1 MQPDPS
7 QRDTV
12 YRYDLIS
19 CHDCGVLHRR
29 RILAPRDK
37 ARCVRCSAVL
47 YRGADP
53 DLNRIA
59 AITLGA
65 LIVFLIAQLSPIVRL
80 EMNGNSSTS
89 TLPGAIA
96 IMWGQGMRA
105 VSVCVA
111 LFTIVFPAI
120 ELGAVLYVAQGL
132 RGGRRPPGMDWLL
145 RSVRKAREWGMT
157 EVLMIGILIG
167 LIKMTSMSK
176 VVIQPGLLA
185 FGALTLMMAVEASID
200 PRLLWNAADR
210 LGDGKRLAPAERA
223 ALENK
228 QPMVACHDC
237 GLVAADMDR
246 DSGGHGQCCVRCG
259 CRLHRR
265 KPDSIMRT
273 WAYLIAAGILYIPA
287 NLLPVLNTDSLYGNK
302 DDTIISGVV
311 YFWDTGAPELAVIIF
326 VASIVVPML
335 KLAAL
340 SLLAWTAQRRSRWRP
355 MQRTVLYRMVEF
367 IGRWSMLDIFVITV
381 SVALV
386 RFDAMAMM
394 TPRPGALA
402 FCAVV
407 VLTMFAALEFDP
419 RLIWDPV
426 KDKNGVRHV

>member
-1 MQPDPS
+1 MQASYIHPA
-7 QRDTV
+7 TV
-12 YRYDLIS
+12 YRYELIS

-29 RILAPRDK
+29 RPLQAREK
-37 ARCVRCSAVL
+37 ARCVRCRSML
-47 YRGADP
+47 YQGPDP

-65 LIVFLIAQLSPIVRL
+65 AIVFLMAQFSPIVRL
-80 EMNGNSSTS
+80 EMNGASTTS

-96 IMWGQGMRA
+96 IMWHEGMQA

-111 LFTIVFPAI
+111 LFTVLFPAI
-120 ELGAVLYVAQGL
+120 ELGAVLYVALSL
-132 RGGRRPPGMDWLL
+132 RAGTRPPGMDLLL
-145 RSVRKAREWGMT
+145 RAVRKAREWGMT

-185 FGALTLMMAVEASID
+185 FGALTWIMTLEASLD
-200 PRLLWNAADR
+200 PRLLWDAADR
-210 LGDGKRLAPAERA
+210 LAPDGKPLGVAECA
-223 ALENK
+223 ALAEGK
-228 QPMVACHDC
+228 PMLSCHAC
-237 GLVAADMDR
+237 GLVSAQA
-246 DSGGHGQCCVRCG
+246 GQHQHQHCERCG
-259 CRLHRR
+259 SPLHHR
-265 KPDSIMRT
+265 KPDSINRT
-273 WAYLIAAGILYIPA
+273 WAYLAAAAILYIPA

-302 DDTIISGVV
+302 DDTIISGVI

-326 VASIVVPML
+326 IASIVVPVL

-340 SLLAWTAQRRSRWRP
+340 SVLAWTAQRGSVWRP
-355 MQRTVLYRMVEF
+355 LQRTTLYRMVEF

-386 RFDAMAMM
+386 RFHAMAMM
-394 TPRPGALA
+394 SPRPGAMA

-407 VLTMFAALEFDP
+407 VLTMLASLEFDP

-426 KDKNGVRHV
+426 NGREKL

>member
-1 MQPDPS
+1 M
-7 QRDTV
+7 
-12 YRYDLIS
+12 L
-19 CHDCGVLHRR
+19 
-29 RILAPRDK
+29 
-37 ARCVRCSAVL
+37 
-47 YRGADP
+47 
-53 DLNRIA
+53 
-59 AITLGA
+59 
-65 LIVFLIAQLSPIVRL
+65 
-80 EMNGNSSTS
+80 
-89 TLPGAIA
+89 
-96 IMWGQGMRA
+96 
-105 VSVCVA
+105 
-111 LFTIVFPAI
+111 
-120 ELGAVLYVAQGL
+120 
-132 RGGRRPPGMDWLL
+132 
-145 RSVRKAREWGMT
+145 
-157 EVLMIGILIG
+157 
-167 LIKMTSMSK
+167 
-176 VVIQPGLLA
+176 
-185 FGALTLMMAVEASID
+185 
-200 PRLLWNAADR
+200 
-210 LGDGKRLAPAERA
+210 
-223 ALENK
+223 
-228 QPMVACHDC
+228 ACHDC
-237 GLVAADMDR
+237 GLVAADTG
-246 DSGGHGQCCVRCG
+246 SHGQRCVRCG
-259 CRLHRR
+259 CKLHRR

-273 WAYLIAAGILYIPA
+273 WAYLIAAAILYIPA

-355 MQRTVLYRMVEF
+355 MQRTVLFRMVEF

>member
-1 MQPDPS
+1 MQPDQS

-29 RILAPRDK
+29 RPLAPRDK
-37 ARCVRCSAVL
+37 ARCVRCRSIL
-47 YRGADP
+47 YRGVDP

-65 LIVFLIAQLSPIVRL
+65 LIIFLIAQLSPIVRL

-89 TLPGAIA
+89 TLPGAVA

-120 ELGAVLYVAQGL
+120 ELGAVLYVALGL
-132 RGGRRPPGMDWLL
+132 RSGRQPPGMHWLL
-145 RSVRKAREWGMT
+145 RGVRKAREWGMT

-176 VVIQPGLLA
+176 VIIQPGLLA
-185 FGALTLMMAVEASID
+185 FGALTLMMAVEASLD

-210 LGDGKRLAPAERA
+210 LGAGKPLAPAERA
-223 ALENK
+223 ALENRA
-228 QPMVACHDC
+228 PMLACHDC
-237 GLVAADMDR
+237 GLVAADAG
-246 DSGGHGQCCVRCG
+246 SHGQRCVRCG
-259 CRLHRR
+259 CKLHRR

-273 WAYLIAAGILYIPA
+273 WAYLIAAAILYIPA

-355 MQRTVLYRMVEF
+355 MQRTVLFRMVEF

>member
-1 MQPDPS
+1 M
-7 QRDTV
+7 

-29 RILAPRDK
+29 SPLSPRDK
-37 ARCVRCSAVL
+37 ARCVRCRCVL

-53 DLNRIA
+53 DLGRIA

-65 LIVFLIAQLSPIVRL
+65 LIIFLIAQLTPIVRL
-80 EMNGNSSTS
+80 EMNGNMSTS
-89 TLPGAIA
+89 TLPGAVA
-96 IMWGQGMRA
+96 IMWGQGMRV

-120 ELGAVLYVAQGL
+120 ELGAVLYVALGV
-132 RGGRRPPGMDWLL
+132 RAGRQPPGMHLLL
-145 RSVRKAREWGMT
+145 RAVRKAREWGMT

-210 LGDGKRLAPAERA
+210 LGAGQPLAPPERD
-223 ALENK
+223 ALEHK
-228 QPMVACHDC
+228 KPMVACHAC
-237 GLVAADMDR
+237 GLVLADT
-246 DSGGHGQCCVRCG
+246 GQHGHRAQHCARCG
-259 CRLHRR
+259 CKLHRR
-265 KPDSIMRT
+265 KPDSVKRT
-273 WAYLIAAGILYIPA
+273 WAYLIAAAILYIPA

-340 SLLAWTAQRRSRWRP
+340 SLLAWTAQRRSHWRP

-407 VLTMFAALEFDP
+407 VLTMIAALEFDP
-419 RLIWDPV
+419 RLIWDPI